1 MDHLEGTV
9 KGYDGCYFEVFNDGG
24 KERMLADVEAWLG
37 ARLWDEL
44 PI

>member
-9 KGYDGCYFEVFNDGG
+9 KGYDGYYHEVFNDVG
-24 KERMLADVEAWLG
+24 KERVLADVEAWLG
-37 ARLWDEL
+37 ARLWDEV